1 MTHIKKSCR
10 LIAYGEK
17 SQAWYKNQACQ
28 SLKDIEEILK
38 KVMHRWI
45 L

>member
-1 MTHIKKSCR
+1 MTHFKNVLSPHCIWR
-10 LIAYGEK
+10 EK
-17 SQAWYKNQACQ
+17 PGLYKNQACQ